1 MSLNSNNIKSL
12 VSSISIES
20 NNNNQKSN
28 INNHP
33 MINQINSYNNQ
44 QITNNN
50 INNTHT
56 IYSNSSYDTL
66 DLIFLNQMKSYS
78 STIFLNYFSK
88 IINNKIPY
96 NNNNNELKTKII
108 ENIKHL
114 YHQITSEQFQICSSE
129 KIKLNGQK
137 DELINKTKKYEKLEI
152 CSQNNHSFNIKKEQ
166 KNEFI
171 YKRRILAGYFYY
183 TIKKDN
189 LSGKKNLSKKE
200 KAKIIKLNKTLVNEV
215 FREKSQK
222 NKKYHR
228 S

>member
-96 NNNNNELKTKII
+96 NNNNNELKTKI
-108 ENIKHL
+108 NR
-114 YHQITSEQFQICSSE
+114 
-129 KIKLNGQK
+129 
-137 DELINKTKKYEKLEI
+137 KY
-152 CSQNNHSFNIKKEQ
+152 
-166 KNEFI
+166 
-171 YKRRILAGYFYY
+171 
-183 TIKKDN
+183 
-189 LSGKKNLSKKE
+189 
-200 KAKIIKLNKTLVNEV
+200 
-215 FREKSQK
+215 
-222 NKKYHR
+222 
-228 S
+228 